1 MVQTCHSHMIHEKQI
16 EQNKKNIEDIQD
28 KMVEIEKNTA
38 LDAQRFTLILE
49 NLSRLPDAID
59 SIKDSLVT
67 MQMEIKNANDKT
79 DSLKEK
85 IEKLNNKVCQIDEEG
100 SFNIR
105 QAIKDHFVLAIVFV
119 AGFSIYASTVL
130 FPYFQSIMR

>member
-1 MVQTCHSHMIHEKQI
+1 MDEYVDGVDRRVTKL
-16 EQNKKNIEDIQD
+16 
-28 KMVEIEKNTA
+28 EKNTA

-105 QAIKDHFVLAIVFV
+105 QTIKDHFVLAIVFV

-130 FPYFQSIMR
+130 FPYFQSIMK